1 MIEVFGDG
9 LWIGRAGWVGDCNWG
24 TVVLKIEECASGC
37 SEFELVDVV
46 LVEYS
51 EGGIEC
57 EGQAVGALKSLQRV
71 ESRYMEAKL

>member
-9 LWIGRAGWVGDCNWG
+9 IWIGRASWVGDCSWG
-24 TVVLKIEECASGC
+24 TVALKIEECASGC

-46 LVEYS
+46 LVEDS
-51 EGGIEC
+51 EGGIEG

-71 ESRYMEAKL
+71 ERRYMEARL